1 MKKTITITIA
11 ALMLLTLCA
20 CDQQASETTAPTT
33 IPVETTLPAETTLPI
48 ETTLPE
54 TQPPETN
61 TQVDLSSYVCIDELQ
76 RVSDIIQIV
85 DGENIVLLENGLRL
99 ELSTDSDLAYRNGY
113 VAAVMKAA
121 PMIVDGSVY
130 IHADFSKEFF
140 CKEGDDL
147 VSMYHGVLFFPEE
160 IIAAIDD
167 PEGNQM
173 ILSEILLPTSM
184 GIETPH
190 INMRRVFQPGILA
203 DKPAS
208 LTAELNSLGYTGIT
222 TYGEYVILR
231 DATSCE
237 KLGVTAGAGMTY
249 REYLDKRS
257 AEGRSETLKNLSDEE
272 KAFMEQYGIVLD
284 DYLFLKNEYYD
295 IPDKTEEELR
305 SILTDYYEMDMA
317 YLRDASETAGN

>member
-1 MKKTITITIA
+1 MKTFITLTLV

-20 CDQQASETTAPTT
+20 CGQQAPETTAPTT
-33 IPVETTLPAETTLPI
+33 LPVETTIPI

-54 TQPPETN
+54 PQPSET
-61 TQVDLSSYVCIDELQ
+61 TAPAELSSYVCIDELQ

-85 DGENIVLLENGLRL
+85 DGENIILLENGLRL
-99 ELSTDSDLAYRNGY
+99 ELSTDSDLAYREGFI
-113 VAAVMKAA
+113 AAVMKAA

-130 IHADFSKEFF
+130 IHKDFYQDFF
-140 CKEGDDL
+140 CKDGTDL

-160 IIAAIDD
+160 IIAAIDN
-167 PEGNQM
+167 PEGNKM

-190 INMRRVFQPGILA
+190 INMRRVFQPGMLA

-208 LTAELNSLGYTGIT
+208 LTAELNSLGYTDIT
-222 TYGEYVILR
+222 TYGEYVILL
-231 DATSCE
+231 DAAPCE

-249 REYLDKRS
+249 RQYLDKQRT
-257 AEGRSETLKNLSDEE
+257 EDREETMKNLSDEE

-284 DYLFLKNEYYD
+284 DYLFLKNEYHG

-305 SILTDYYEMDMA
+305 AILTEYYEMDIA
-317 YLRDASETAGN
+317 YLRDAYEKAGN

>member
-1 MKKTITITIA
+1 MKTKIVLTLA

-20 CDQQASETTAPTT
+20 CGQQTPETTAPTT
-33 IPVETTLPAETTLPI
+33 LPIETTLPA

-54 TQPPETN
+54 TQPPET
-61 TQVDLSSYVCIDELQ
+61 TAPIDLSSYVCIDELQ

-85 DGENIVLLENGLRL
+85 DGENIALLENGLRL
-99 ELSTDSDLAYRNGY
+99 ELSTGSDLAYRNGY
-113 VAAVMKAA
+113 VAAVMQAA

-130 IHADFSKEFF
+130 IHKDFYQDFF
-140 CKEGDDL
+140 CKEGTVL

-160 IIAAIDD
+160 IIAAVDD

-173 ILSEILLPTSM
+173 LLSEILLPTSM
-184 GIETPH
+184 GIDTPN
-190 INMRRVFQPGILA
+190 INMRRVFQPGMLA

-231 DATSCE
+231 DAAPCE

-249 REYLDKRS
+249 REYLDKQS
-257 AEGRSETLKNLSDEE
+257 ADGREETLKSLSDEE
-272 KAFMEQYGIVLD
+272 KVFMEQYGIVLD
-284 DYLFLKNEYYD
+284 DYLFLKNEYYG

-305 SILTDYYEMDMA
+305 SILIDYYEMDIA

>member
-1 MKKTITITIA
+1 MKRTITLTLA

-20 CDQQASETTAPTT
+20 CGQQTPETTAPTT
-33 IPVETTLPAETTLPI
+33 LPVETTLPAETTLP
-48 ETTLPE
+48 E
-54 TQPPETN
+54 TQPPET
-61 TQVDLSSYVCIDELQ
+61 TAPIDLSSYVCIDELQ

-85 DGENIVLLENGLRL
+85 DGENIALLENGLRL

-113 VAAVMKAA
+113 VAAVMKEA

-130 IHADFSKEFF
+130 IHEDFYKEFF
-140 CKEGDDL
+140 CKEGADL
-147 VSMYHGVLFFPEE
+147 VSMYYGVLFFPEE
-160 IIAAIDD
+160 IIAAIDN
-167 PEGNQM
+167 PEWNQM

-190 INMRRVFQPGILA
+190 INMRRVFQPGMLA

-208 LTAELNSLGYTGIT
+208 LTAELNSLGYTGIA

-231 DATSCE
+231 NAASCE
-237 KLGVTAGAGMTY
+237 NLGVKAGAGMTY
-249 REYLDKRS
+249 GEYLDKQR
-257 AEGRSETLKNLSDEE
+257 AEGKEETMKNLSDEE

-284 DYLFLKNEYYD
+284 DYLFLKNEYYG

-305 SILTDYYEMDMA
+305 SILIDYYEMDIA

>member
-1 MKKTITITIA
+1 MKKTITITLA

-20 CDQQASETTAPTT
+20 CGRQTPETTAPTT
-33 IPVETTLPAETTLPI
+33 IPVETTIPAETTLPT

-54 TQPPETN
+54 TQPPET
-61 TQVDLSSYVCIDELQ
+61 TAPSELSGYVCIDELQ

-85 DGENIVLLENGLRL
+85 DGEHIVLLENGLRL

-121 PMIVDGSVY
+121 PMIVDGSIY
-130 IHADFSKEFF
+130 IHEDFYQNFF
-140 CKEGDDL
+140 CKEGTDL

-160 IIAAIDD
+160 IIAAIDN
-167 PEGNQM
+167 PEWNQM
-173 ILSEILLPTSM
+173 ILDEILLSTSM

-190 INMRRVFQPGILA
+190 INMRRVFQPGMLA

-222 TYGEYVILR
+222 TYGEYVILL
-231 DATSCE
+231 DAAPCE

-249 REYLDKRS
+249 RQYLDKQRT
-257 AEGRSETLKNLSDEE
+257 EGREETIKNLSDEE

-284 DYLFLKNEYYD
+284 DYLFLKNEYYG

-305 SILTDYYEMDMA
+305 SILIDYYEMDIA
-317 YLRDASETAGN
+317 FLRDAYETARN